1 VSPNANTAEVRASCH
16 RQSGWNFAS
25 KILDITILRVFFL
38 SRWSVFSENQLLVSF
53 LEAVS
58 YLARV
63 SGV

>member
-1 VSPNANTAEVRASCH
+1 MSPDASTAEVRASCY
-16 RQSGWNFAS
+16 RQSGWIFAS
-25 KILDITILRVFFL
+25 KTLDISIFRVFFL
-38 SRWSVFSENQLLVSF
+38 SKLSVFSKKQLLVSF